1 MNAITTFTPPKG
13 GLLSDAT
20 KFEFGQRA
28 ANLFAASQLVP
39 AHLRGKPQDCF
50 IALHMAER
58 MGEDPLM
65 VMQNIVIVSGTAGWK
80 TQFMIAKANAAGV
93 FKGRI
98 NWRVEGEGERLKVTA
113 FAHLLDTGDE
123 VSASADMRMAKAE
136 GWTKNAKYTSMP
148 EHMLRWRSAAF
159 LIRLYCPEVMM
170 GMQTAEEVE
179 DVRLAVASNTAMDV
193 TPSAALAARLDHR
206 PGSVTATVDHALSEP
221 AHDPETGEITE
232 QAGGDDAA
240 ADEAA
245 AQADGMDAGA
255 ADASVVVG
263 VDAPASDSSDED
275 RPPKAAVM
283 AGLEKAARYGMDALK
298 KARGNLPDFAHETL
312 DEADHKALEAI
323 ARKADAAKA
332 DFPGDRA
339 R

>member
-13 GLLSDAT
+13 GLLSDAS

-113 FAHLLDTGDE
+113 FAHLADTGDE
-123 VSASADMRMAKAE
+123 VSASADMKMAKAE

-148 EHMLRWRSAAF
+148 EHMLRWRAAAF

-206 PGSVTATVDHALSEP
+206 PGSVTATVDHALSE
-221 AHDPETGEITE
+221 ATHDPETGEITE
-232 QAGGDDAA
+232 QAGGDDAG
-240 ADEAA
+240 AD
-245 AQADGMDAGA
+245 
-255 ADASVVVG
+255 DASVVVG
-263 VDAPASDSSDED
+263 VDAPASDSSDD
-275 RPPKAAVM
+275 GRPAKAAVM
-283 AGLEKAARYGMDALK
+283 AGLEKAARYGMDALR
-298 KARGNLPDFAHETL
+298 KARGNLPDAAHETL
-312 DEADHKALEAI
+312 EEADHNALEAI

-332 DFPGDRA
+332 DFPGDRK
-339 R
+339 